1 MHYLTV
7 DSGLHAKQNMAMDN
21 QVYDI
26 SLLYVEDDADTRKNV
41 SRMLA
46 MFVSKLYVASDGLA
60 GLDMFRDHA
69 PELVVTDI
77 MMPGK
82 NGLEMA
88 RDIRQL
94 SPGCQI
100 IVMTAFNESEHL
112 LECINIGINQF
123 IQKPVNFEKLIQ
135 VIGRCSDIIQL
146 KRDLRQRE
154 DSIYLLSQALEQA
167 PTPVLMTAINGSIEY
182 ANAAFTRMTG
192 YHPDEIIGKNHGFLT
207 SASTPNEHFAGIWQ
221 TITAGNDWEG
231 ELLNRRKNG
240 QTYWEWVKICPLRNA
255 DGEIISILKICQDIT
270 DRKKYEENLRY
281 LSTHDQLTG
290 LYNRLFFDE
299 EMKRIASSRDFP
311 VSIVIA
317 DINGL
322 KQINDAGGHEKGD
335 QAIRMAAQS
344 IMAAFR
350 VGDVVARIGGDEF
363 AVLLPKTDEETARN
377 VVQRIKCVHS
387 NDSGDLTGT
396 YSHLLS
402 LGVATAYSVSELN
415 SALKEADARMYQD
428 KNAAKKSRLPLP
440 SIVTDAL
447 S

>member
-1 MHYLTV
+1 MENH
-7 DSGLHAKQNMAMDN
+7 
-21 QVYDI
+21 VYDI
-26 SLLYVEDDADTRKNV
+26 SILYVEDDAETRKNV
-41 SRMLA
+41 SRMLDI
-46 MFVSKLYVASDGLA
+46 FVSKLYVASNGLE
-60 GLDMFRDHA
+60 GLDLYRDHA

-77 MMPGK
+77 MMPVK

-100 IVMTAFNESEHL
+100 IIMTAFNESEHL

-123 IQKPVNFEKLIQ
+123 IQKPVDFEKLIQ

-154 DSIYLLSQALEQA
+154 NSIYLLSQALEQA

-182 ANAAFTRMTG
+182 VNAAFTRMTG
-192 YHPDEIIGKNHGFLT
+192 YLPDEIIGKNHEVLK
-207 SASTPNEHFAGIWQ
+207 SASTPHEHFEGIWQ
-221 TITAGNDWEG
+221 AIAAGNDWEG
-231 ELLNRRKNG
+231 ELLNQRKNG
-240 QTYWEWVKICPLRNA
+240 QTYWEWMKICPLRNA
-255 DGEIISILKICQDIT
+255 DGDIISILKICQDIT
-270 DRKKYEENLRY
+270 DRKKYEESLRY

-290 LYNRLFFDE
+290 LYNRLYFDE

-322 KQINDAGGHEKGD
+322 KQVNDAGGHEKGD
-335 QAIRMAAQS
+335 QAIRMAAES

-350 VGDVVARIGGDEF
+350 AGDVVARIGGDEF
-363 AVLLPKTDEETARN
+363 AVLLPKTDEETAKD
-377 VVQRIKCVHS
+377 VVQRIKCVCA
-387 NDSGDLTGT
+387 NDNKRELTSD

-402 LGVATAYSVSELN
+402 LGAATAYSASELN
-415 SALKEADARMYQD
+415 LALKEADARMYDD
-428 KNAAKKSRLPLP
+428 KNAAKKRRLLFSPP
-440 SIVTDAL
+440 ADA
-447 S
+447 